1 MRLTDNPGYMEH
13 FREVTYTMMNGVVE
27 LVKHPDGSSD
37 IVYVNEAAAR
47 LLCSNSGDAAER
59 LDKDPYAFVYPIDRD
74 RVREAIEACRT
85 NENVK
90 ETYRVCDK
98 DGQVTWVLAHF
109 HSMYEEDDLHIVII
123 YSNISE
129 LMSTQAKLSSEGLK
143 LWDII
148 NSIPMGIIIFDIDDN
163 GKCSVVTMN
172 DQLIAFSNNVGKY
185 LDGNIRAWTKEEL
198 TMLFNQSLYAFCDK
212 SDVDA
217 VNRMLEESKTEYTT
231 SCIFKLRG
239 STEKNTIYI
248 KSTCYSKPVSDTSR
262 YYYITFENVTK
273 DKNQEIEL
281 SKKQELLML
290 LSYTDS
296 LTKVM
301 NRNSYSNY
309 VRNCWIEPL
318 ENAGVVFADIN
329 GLKRVNDILGHQ
341 YGDEMLV
348 RFTNILKNYFDSEII
363 FRISGD
369 EFISILPNI
378 DRKEFINRMH
388 RLDQELEDNE
398 SIASIGYVWEA
409 NINDIK
415 LVANQAEQIMY
426 VEKQKYYEKEKSL
439 KSKHRPLLLNLLLSD
454 LENKRFRMY
463 LQPKGDIDTSKVI
476 GAEALIRKI
485 DDSGRIIAPYE
496 FIPQLEKERLIPK
509 IDYYMLNEVCR
520 FLEKLKKMGK
530 NDFVISVNM
539 SRVTLVEN
547 NYIET
552 VKDIIEKYDINI
564 DQLEFEIT
572 ESNETMDNMRLEEY
586 IRKIKA
592 LGIKISLDDVGTE
605 YSSLPMLLLDGIDSV
620 KLDRSLILK
629 SRTHKACRLLKY
641 ITDMCHSFGMTVI
654 AEGVEE
660 DEVREGLK
668 SISCDIYQ
676 GYLLSRPIPNE
687 EFLNRYILGY

>member
-1 MRLTDNPGYMEH
+1 MKLTENPGYMEH
-13 FREVTYTMMNGVVE
+13 FREVTYSMMNGVLE
-27 LVKHPDGSSD
+27 MVKHPDGTSE
-37 IVYVNEAAAR
+37 ILYANEAAAR
-47 LLCSNSGDAAER
+47 MLCKDTNTATEQLGD
-59 LDKDPYAFVYPIDRD
+59 DPYAFVYPLDRD
-74 RVREAIEACRT
+74 RVREAIESCRT

-90 ETYRVCDK
+90 ETYRVIDK
-98 DGQVTWVLAHF
+98 DGQVIWVLAHF
-109 HSMYEEDDLHIVII
+109 HTMYEQDDLHIVII

-129 LMSTQAKLSSEGLK
+129 LMSTQARLSSEGLK

-172 DQLIAFSNNVGKY
+172 DQLIVFSNNVGKY
-185 LDGNIRAWTKEEL
+185 LDGKSRSWTKEEL
-198 TMLFNQSLYAFCDK
+198 TMLFNQSLYAFCDRT
-212 SDVDA
+212 DVGE
-217 VNRMLEESKTEYTT
+217 VNRMLEESKTEYVT

-239 STEKNTIYI
+239 SKEPNIIYL

-273 DKNQEIEL
+273 DKQQEIEL
-281 SKKQELLML
+281 AKKQELLML

-301 NRNSYSNY
+301 NRNSYNNY

-318 ENAGVVFADIN
+318 SKTGILFADLN
-329 GLKRVNDILGHQ
+329 GLKRVNDLLGHQ
-341 YGDEMLV
+341 YGDEMIV
-348 RFTNILKNYFDSEII
+348 RFANILKKYFDSEII
-363 FRISGD
+363 YRISGD

-378 DRKEFINRMH
+378 ERKEFMDRMH
-388 RLDQELEDNE
+388 RLYRELEDNE
-398 SIASIGYVWEA
+398 SIASIGYIWEEA
-409 NINDIK
+409 ISDVK
-415 LVANQAEQIMY
+415 LAVNQAEQLMY
-426 VEKQKYYEKEKSL
+426 IEKQRYYEKENSL
-439 KSKHRPLLLNLLLSD
+439 NSKHRPLLLNLLLSD

-463 LQPKGDIDTSKVI
+463 LQPKGDIDTSKII

-485 DDSGRIIAPYE
+485 DDTGRIVAPYD

-520 FLEKLKKMGK
+520 FLEKLKRMGK
-530 NDFVISVNM
+530 NDFIISVNM
-539 SRVTLVEN
+539 SRVTLAEA

-552 VKDIIEKYDINI
+552 VEEIISRYNINLE
-564 DQLEFEIT
+564 QLEFEIT

-586 IRKIKA
+586 IRKIKS
-592 LGIKISLDDVGTE
+592 LGIRISLDDVGTE

-629 SRTHKACRLLKY
+629 AKTIKASRLLKY

-660 DEVREGLK
+660 DAVREGLK
-668 SISCDIYQ
+668 DINCDIYQ
-676 GYLLSRPIPNE
+676 GYLLSKPIPHE
-687 EFLNRYILGY
+687 DFLDRYLI